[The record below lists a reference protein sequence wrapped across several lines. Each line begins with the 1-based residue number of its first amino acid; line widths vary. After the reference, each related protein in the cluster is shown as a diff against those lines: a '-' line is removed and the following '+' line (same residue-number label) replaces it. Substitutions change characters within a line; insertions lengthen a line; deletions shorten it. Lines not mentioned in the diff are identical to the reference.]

1 MGVFKYQ
8 RHDRYHD
15 PYANL
20 AHAILVAN
28 KRDKAFMQSEWADEL
43 RAMCEFDDAMYGCK
57 DNIIYTPRQVSN
69 GSKED
74 WM

>member
-1 MGVFKYQ
+1 MGAFKYQ

-28 KRDKAFMQSEWADEL
+28 KRDKAFMESEWAEEL
-43 RAMCEFDDAMYGCK
+43 RDMCRLDDAMYGTK
-57 DNIIYTPRQVSN
+57 DMSVPTPYKVSN
-69 GSKED
+69 GSKEE
-74 WM
+74 WV